1 MKRIITIAILALTGI
16 LGVGSALAQSD
27 AVRVKVPFAFTAGNR
42 LLPAGN
48 YLITSLSADV
58 IHIQARDQHFS
69 VITTEMQ
76 DDRQS
81 KDGDELIFVR
91 YGDRYFLREILCNS
105 AAMNV
110 SLPTTK
116 SEEWARHQEA
126 SVQHSDLVLLASK

>member
-1 MKRIITIAILALTGI
+1 MKRIITIAILAFTGI
-16 LGVGSALAQSD
+16 LGVGSALAQGD
-27 AVRVKVPFAFTAGNR
+27 AVRVKVPFAFTAGDR
-42 LLPAGN
+42 LLPAGT

-69 VITTEMQ
+69 VMTTEMQ

-81 KDGDELIFVR
+81 ENGDELIFAR

-110 SLPTTK
+110 SLPATK
-116 SEEWARHQEA
+116 SEKRARHQEA
-126 SVQHSDLVLLASK
+126 AVQHSDRVLLASK